1 MLYRAAVE
9 IHNNANKKTNYMGT
23 DRTKRVS
30 YNIVSLLRYPRTIFL
45 PNIIIVKCANIFVIL
60 VLGLLR
66 PTNSCSQDD
75 VANHLAM
82 AMLFIFSWLS

>member
-9 IHNNANKKTNYMGT
+9 IHNNSNKKTNYMGS
-23 DRTKRVS
+23 DRTKWDS

-45 PNIIIVKCANIFVIL
+45 PNVIIVKCTNIFVIL

-66 PTNSCSQDD
+66 SPILNRKT
-75 VANHLAM
+75 
-82 AMLFIFSWLS
+82 MLQTILQ